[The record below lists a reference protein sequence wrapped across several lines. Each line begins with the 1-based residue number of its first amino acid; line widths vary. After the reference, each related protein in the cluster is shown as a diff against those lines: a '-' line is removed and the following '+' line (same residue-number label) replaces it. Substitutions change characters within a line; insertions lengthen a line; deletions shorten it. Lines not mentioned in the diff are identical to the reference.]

1 MEGAQMDQTRD
12 STLVTFRKVIASH
25 LSSVLGEAYSIE
37 TLLPLVQQNTGHR
50 KASHSVF
57 SVVIKRLATI
67 LQGRKVEGK
76 GEREAEGIV
85 KGVLDD
91 ALLGKCLLL
100 SSETQEYIGR
110 VRRTKDMLLFDP
122 VPLRLIQLTIQN
134 IGREASES
142 SRRITG
148 NIEAVAAA
156 TAVVRPI
163 AETTTHLGKRGRGS
177 DQVVIVN
184 GSKIQADENA
194 YSSLRRTVLTG
205 FVARFL
211 KESNCQSPVKV
222 ITEYTRDTMN
232 SKIKGLYAGLDLIAD
247 LSTTALVSET
257 ESYLDTIKEAIRANK
272 DIQAQIDE
280 TGAWVVN
287 LTSRQ
292 LGNVRLFLKSKTE
305 SAVTADGGEVMEE
318 PTLVVKTL
326 LSLATQFSKYE
337 CDRYIWMVPD
347 GRRQFVDQVLYL
359 AKTIFESNVEL
370 SQDTNGDEEE
380 KGPKE
385 ARTGR
390 TGRKSISSW
399 VQSIEVLYFGVA
411 TGVDIWKP
419 QGELSSGMTGVV
431 EYTNVRMR
439 EIVVENRGRPGRGTG
454 YGDDG
459 GDDGGMDDDDD
470 EEQVLDEAELTRMAT
485 ILSTSALAFA
495 SVGGKRIRRLNVDMS
510 RIMDGKGNSG
520 VFLQYVQS
528 RLCGIERKSKAK
540 FNLNADLS
548 LVKAYPEALN
558 LCLVIAEWHD
568 TLSALQES
576 LDPYI
581 LVSHLFRLA
590 AEIGQAN
597 RVLRVKDMEPT
608 VAESRWLIFWAAKQ
622 VLEQGLQFLGLEF
635 VERM

>member
-1 MEGAQMDQTRD
+1 MNKTGD

-57 SVVIKRLATI
+57 SVVIKRLATT
-67 LQGRKVEGK
+67 LHGRKVEGK
-76 GEREAEGIV
+76 GEREAEGV
-85 KGVLDD
+85 VVAKSVLDD
-91 ALLGKCLLL
+91 ALLEKCLLL
-100 SSETQEYIGR
+100 SPETQEYIGH
-110 VRRTKDMLLFDP
+110 VRKTKDMLLFDP

-134 IGREASES
+134 VGKE
-142 SRRITG
+142 
-148 NIEAVAAA
+148 AAA
-156 TAVVRPI
+156 AAEKEKEKEVERSI
-163 AETTTHLGKRGRGS
+163 AETTTHLGKRNRGS

-205 FVARFL
+205 FMARFL

-222 ITEYTRDTMN
+222 ITEYTQDTMN
-232 SKIKGLYAGLDLIAD
+232 PKIKGLYAGLDLVAD
-247 LSTTALVSET
+247 PSTATLVSGT

-287 LTSRQ
+287 LTSQR
-292 LGNVRLFLKSKTE
+292 LGNVKLFLKSKTE
-305 SAVTADGGEVMEE
+305 SAAAAAATVDGGEVMEE
-318 PTLVVKTL
+318 PTLIVKTL
-326 LSLATQFSKYE
+326 ISLAAQFSKYE

-359 AKTIFESNVEL
+359 AKAIFDNNAEQN
-370 SQDTNGDEEE
+370 QDTVEGEEE
-380 KGPKE
+380 KGSRKVSTS
-385 ARTGR
+385 RI
-390 TGRKSISSW
+390 GRKSISSW
-399 VQSIEVLYFGVA
+399 IESIEILYFGVA
-411 TGVDIWKP
+411 TGVDIWKA
-419 QGELSSGMTGVV
+419 QGELSSGMTGIV

-459 GDDGGMDDDDD
+459 GDDGGDDDDD

-495 SVGGKRIRRLNVDMS
+495 SVGGKRIRKLNVDMS

-520 VFLQYVQS
+520 VFLQYIQS

-548 LVKAYPEALN
+548 LIQPYPEALN

-568 TLSALQES
+568 TLSALEES

-597 RVLRVKDMEPT
+597 RVLRVKDMEPA
-608 VAESRWLIFWAAKQ
+608 VAEARWLIFWAAKQ